1 MGSNVVRANSTGL
14 RAFRRYSS
22 VWRQGIALT
31 LTAIILVSAP
41 IASAQPTE
49 SERETARSLMDEGD
63 RLMAASDFPGALKRY
78 QAAHQIMGVPTTGI
92 EVARTQEKL
101 GLLVEARAIAL
112 EVAHSPAAPKEPP
125 VFGEAR
131 SQAAELAQQLEGR
144 VPSVVIAVQP
154 PGISPLSAKL
164 DAIRLPEATLGL
176 PVKVNPG
183 EHTLEVTAEGYL
195 PEAVTFTVAEREQR
209 DLVVTLTP
217 GQPTVDADGGSA
229 AAVPSSSSANVTVDE
244 PQSAPSYTATYVA
257 FGIAGVAGLVGGGAG
272 VYSLMKTSDAKKFC
286 DGNSCTESARP
297 LTEDA
302 NTYAWVANVG
312 LGVAVLA
319 AGYGVYTLLSQPADT
334 ARARSAAEGLALTV
348 GPTRYLDGAA
358 VSWTGA
364 F

>member
-1 MGSNVVRANSTGL
+1 
-14 RAFRRYSS
+14 
-22 VWRQGIALT
+22 
-31 LTAIILVSAP
+31 VSAP

-49 SERETARSLMDEGD
+49 AERETARSLMDEGD
-63 RLMAASDFPGALKRY
+63 RLIAVSDFTGALKRY

-131 SQAAELAQQLEGR
+131 TQAAELAQQLEGR
-144 VPSVVIAVQP
+144 VPSVVVVVQP
-154 PGISPLSAKL
+154 QVSPLTAKL

-183 EHTLEVTAEGYL
+183 EHTVEVTADGYL
-195 PEAVTFTVAEREQR
+195 TESVTFAVAEREQR

-217 GQPTVDADGGSA
+217 GRPTVGADADPAVLSA
-229 AAVPSSSSANVTVDE
+229 ATTSADVTVAEPPSSR
-244 PQSAPSYTATYVA
+244 SYTATYIA
-257 FGIAGVAGLVGGGAG
+257 FGVAGVAGLVGGGAG
-272 VYSLMKTSDAKKFC
+272 VYSLMKTNDAKKFC

-297 LTEDA
+297 LKEDA
-302 NTYAWVANVG
+302 STYAWVANVG
-312 LGVAVLA
+312 VGVAVLA
-319 AGYGVYTLLSQPADT
+319 AGYGVYTLLSQPSNST
-334 ARARSAAEGLALTV
+334 RAKSSAEGLAFTV

-358 VSWTGA
+358 ASWTGA